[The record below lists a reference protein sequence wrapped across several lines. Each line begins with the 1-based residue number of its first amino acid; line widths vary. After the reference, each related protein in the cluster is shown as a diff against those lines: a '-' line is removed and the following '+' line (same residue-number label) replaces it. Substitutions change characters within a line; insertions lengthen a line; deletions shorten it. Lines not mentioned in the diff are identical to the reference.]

1 MKDNEYKIMLIEP
14 PYYRLFKDTYS
25 LALYPLSL
33 GYLAGTIR
41 KETDW
46 SVMAYNAEFNPPG
59 EAIKIRH
66 LTGDGHHHYINNLR
80 DPSGTVWRDIQS
92 IIRDYDPTVVGIS
105 AKSQNFASASI
116 VAKLVKSINR
126 EITVIIGGP
135 HPSMVGAEV
144 LNCPDVDIGVRCEGE
159 KTIVE
164 LLNAIKDDRSFEGIR
179 GIFYRTD
186 GQVVDNGPRDYIEDL
201 DSLCFPHEAAPEVLK
216 DHDRYPLT
224 AFMNIFTTRG
234 CPYNCLFCGSRK
246 IWSRKPRFRS
256 PENVVRE
263 IKGLQK
269 LGLKLIRFDDDTFGI
284 NKTHLTNLCHALIEH
299 CPGLMW
305 SCELHANLVDERTIA
320 LMKKAG
326 CYNIQLGIES
336 GNNEIL
342 KAIRKNITIEE
353 ALSACEII
361 KKHGIELQAF
371 FIVGF
376 PQETEETLR
385 DTFEAMKKTKCDLL
399 AYSIFTPYP
408 GTETFDLC
416 KEKGLIGPDF
426 NLALYGHQ
434 SPANHFSI
442 HIDAVRFRQL
452 VDEIEKM
459 ADRKNALSRIRS
471 VFSSSTIRKIQMYG
485 IEQSLRKSIKL
496 LMGK

>member
-1 MKDNEYKIMLIEP
+1 MTKKENKILLIEP

-41 KETDW
+41 NETAW

-59 EAIKIRH
+59 ETITIRN
-66 LTGDGHHHYINNLR
+66 LTGVGHRHYLQNLQN
-80 DPSGTVWRDIQS
+80 PSGAIWKEIQATV
-92 IIRDYDPTVVGIS
+92 RDYKPTVVGIS
-105 AKSQNFASASI
+105 SKSQNFASSCI
-116 VAKLVKSINR
+116 VAKLIKEVDRRI
-126 EITVIIGGP
+126 IVIMGGP
-135 HPSMVGAEV
+135 HPSMVGTDILA
-144 LNCPDVDIGVRCEGE
+144 CPDIDIGVRGEGE
-159 KTIVE
+159 KTIIE
-164 LLNAIKDDRSFEGIR
+164 LLTAIQDNTSLDCVK
-179 GIFYRTD
+179 GIFYRK
-186 GQVVDNGPRDYIEDL
+186 NGCLAETPPREYIQDL
-201 DSLCFPHEAAPEVLK
+201 DSLCFPHEAAPAVLK
-216 DHDRYPLT
+216 NYESYPVT
-224 AFMNIFTTRG
+224 AFMNIFTARG

-256 PENVVRE
+256 AENVVKE

-269 LGLKLIRFDDDTFGI
+269 LGIKLIRFDDDTFGI
-284 NKTHLTNLCHALIEH
+284 NKGHLIELCNALIAE
-299 CPGLMW
+299 CPGLQW
-305 SCELHANLVDERTIA
+305 SCELHVNLVDEQTIA

-326 CYNIQLGIES
+326 CYNIQVGIES

-342 KAIRKNITIEE
+342 RAIRKSITIEE
-353 ALSACEII
+353 ALKACEII

-416 KEKGLIGPDF
+416 QEKGLIGPDF
-426 NLALYGHQ
+426 DLSLYGHQ
-434 SPANHFSI
+434 SPANHFCG
-442 HIDAVRFRQL
+442 IDPVRFRHL
-452 VDEIEKM
+452 VSEIEKM
-459 ADRKNALSRIRS
+459 ADRKNSRTRIKSILSL
-471 VFSSSTIRKIQMYG
+471 STLKKIQMYG
-485 IEQSLRKSIKL
+485 ISESIRKSLKL
-496 LMGK
+496 FAGK